1 MVIFFPE
8 QIYIENH
15 PIEWQ
20 LQVDLLLKNGKS
32 KLVNDNL
39 NYFKLKNLLLL

>member
-1 MVIFFPE
+1 MVIFF
-8 QIYIENH
+8 QSKFILENH

-20 LQVDLLLKNGKS
+20 LQVDLWLKNGKS

-39 NYFKLKNLLLL
+39 NYFRN